1 MSVES
6 LIGDVEAALARLIR
20 LGLGV
25 RLPAVGDVGAL
36 AALDVGA
43 LSPGELCPVTGSGLF
58 EWMPYS
64 SSPDDGA
71 LVVAPSPA
79 PAVGRWHRV
88 ATEWTYGA
96 GGLNLGAKLTGYLKA
111 VEAYGSD
118 DGPDAVLER
127 VYGQTPSVLVQFTG
141 DEPESIDMTPGAF
154 YRNVLSFQLVVMNSN
169 LRPAPA
175 TTQGSPDSG
184 EAAADPGSYRTIG
197 DIRRLLA
204 GVAPDPKIPGVERIE
219 LGRVELGDEAENQ
232 RLFQFLMQVRVRA
245 SFVIED
251 EDLLDAWSIAA
262 QPADTAPA
270 PDAAA
275 FDARNYVIS
284 GCGLVE
290 GHGPGLSRTI
300 ETAIAKVDG
309 AVVTASQLAVTLDAD
324 SDVYRDLDADG
335 WHLTAVDAG
344 ASAPALADGR
354 LRVAVTRTD
363 GGGVLHDRE
372 LCSYSIA
379 FGSPVL
385 VAVTAS

>member
-25 RLPAVGDVGAL
+25 RLPAVGSAIAL

-43 LSPGELCPVTGSGLF
+43 LSPGELCPVGAGLF

-64 SSPDDGA
+64 SAPDDGV

-79 PAVGRWHRV
+79 PAVGRWHKV
-88 ATEWTYGA
+88 VTDWTYGA
-96 GGLNLGAKLTGYLKA
+96 GGLNLGAKTTGYLRA
-111 VEAYGSD
+111 AEAYGSD

-127 VYGQTPSVLVQFTG
+127 VYGQTPSVLVQFTN

-154 YRNVLSFQLVVMNSN
+154 YRNVLSFQLIVMNSS

-175 TTQGSPDSG
+175 TTQGPPDSV

-197 DIRRLLA
+197 DLRRLLA

-232 RLFQFLMQVRVRA
+232 RLFQFLVQVRVRA

-251 EDLLDAWSIAA
+251 EDLVDAWSIAA
-262 QPADTAPA
+262 QPADTTPA
-270 PDAAA
+270 PDAAT

-300 ETAIAKVDG
+300 AAAIAKVDG
-309 AVVTASQLAVTLDAD
+309 SVVTAAQLSVTFDANTD
-324 SDVYRDLDADG
+324 TYRDLDADG
-335 WHLTAVDAG
+335 WHLAAVDSG
-344 ASAPALADGR
+344 APAPALADGR

-363 GGGVLHDRE
+363 GAGVLYDRE
-372 LCSYSIA
+372 LCSYSVA

-385 VAVTAS
+385 VALTQ